1 MSNAMKML
9 LFDKYWFGSR
19 TTKLLSQKRR
29 RHLAIFCIRFLWRG
43 GPIQEKRRDHY
54 LKKKPSSG
62 ILHQSNCSRIRLNN
76 ENSKF
81 KREFITILIPLWQA
95 AVQACG
101 GWHVC
106 LGTFLLWPKLL
117 CQLWAPFSP
126 ILCALWGESKSLE
139 CLFQQSEAENIPAA
153 FDIILPHDAGRYKLD
168 QARVGARACAHKRVG
183 VGHLACGYPRAGLQ
197 SACASRAGRG
207 IVRKGWAQLLLQLK
221 FTSIIPKGD
230 RCAYI

>member
-1 MSNAMKML
+1 MSRKPSMMSNGRTPWK
-9 LFDKYWFGSR
+9 DPTGSLICKDPDLSLGNQWQSPYYIFACR

-29 RHLAIFCIRFLWRG
+29 HLAVFCISFLWQKGTRL
-43 GPIQEKRRDHY
+43 EKRRDYY

-62 ILHQSNCSRIRLNN
+62 ILHQSNCSRIRPNN

-139 CLFQQSEAENIPAA
+139 CLFQQSQENIPNQ
-153 FDIILPHDAGRYKLD
+153 HY
-168 QARVGARACAHKRVG
+168 
-183 VGHLACGYPRAGLQ
+183 
-197 SACASRAGRG
+197 
-207 IVRKGWAQLLLQLK
+207 
-221 FTSIIPKGD
+221 T
-230 RCAYI
+230 